1 MTLLTVTAYP
11 RWHFDVVGTAG
22 SLAVV
27 FYNFGKYSLG
37 VPYPGGPLL
46 VQISGVFENGTS
58 FSRSAAANEGATF
71 DSLSFRGFSSSWFGE
86 DGSVYTF
93 LGSPFEKP
101 DMPVTLSLY
110 GNEMA
115 VYGDITLTPVRVHHQ
130 NLGEDVISEKT

>member
-1 MTLLTVTAYP
+1 MTLLIITACS
-11 RWHFDVVGTAG
+11 RWHFDVVGSAG
-22 SLAVV
+22 SITVV
-27 FYNFGKYSLG
+27 FYNFGEHSLG

-58 FSRSAAANEGATF
+58 FYKSAAADEGATF
-71 DSLSFRGFSSSWFGE
+71 DSLSFRAFSSSWFGG

-93 LGSPFEKP
+93 SGSPFEKP

-115 VYGDITLTPVRVHHQ
+115 VHGDITLTPVRVHQ
-130 NLGEDVISEKT
+130 NLEDVT